1 MRSPPVVTSGAEAD
15 TMSANRNVEPDER
28 RDDALAGF
36 EPRTE
41 LGRKLAA
48 ARAEIV
54 SSGAH
59 MLSDEELAREITER
73 RGGYYRGARD
83 E

>member
-1 MRSPPVVTSGAEAD
+1 
-15 TMSANRNVEPDER
+15 MSANRNIKPNER
-28 RDDALAGF
+28 GDDALAGR

-54 SSGAH
+54 SSGEH
-59 MLSDEELAREITER
+59 MLSDEELEREIDER